1 MPEGSDRA
9 KLVVMNRRTT
19 VRLPDGRELP
29 AIELGFQTGGEH
41 WNEYML
47 DDGSVIKV
55 KLVITNVVRVE
66 DEYDAN
72 GLPLYIAQST
82 NVMAVSAPDELRKKG

>member
-1 MPEGSDRA
+1 
-9 KLVVMNRRTT
+9 MNRRTT

-55 KLVITNVVRVE
+55 KLVVTNVVLVQSVQCILRRSLKASAWQVIWE
-66 DEYDAN
+66 MSVVPARTLKLCGLMQN
-72 GLPLYIAQST
+72 GIYY
-82 NVMAVSAPDELRKKG
+82 